1 MSTRLLA
8 FSGSLRAESLNTR
21 LAFLAADLAE
31 SKGAVVTRLK
41 LQDLSLPMF
50 DEDSEAA
57 SGLPAGAKEL
67 KDLMRAHE
75 GFLIATPEYNG
86 FMSGALKNAI
96 DWATRP
102 EEGHP
107 PLDCFQGKVAGIMA
121 ASPGGLGGIRG
132 LPMLR
137 LLLSNIGM
145 HVVGSQFS
153 LPNADLVFSKPLEQ
167 AQTAALEQQVR
178 EVLDLAKKV

>member
-1 MSTRLLA
+1 
-8 FSGSLRAESLNTR
+8 
-21 LAFLAADLAE
+21 
-31 SKGAVVTRLK
+31 
-41 LQDLSLPMF
+41 
-50 DEDSEAA
+50 
-57 SGLPAGAKEL
+57 
-67 KDLMRAHE
+67 
-75 GFLIATPEYNG
+75 
-86 FMSGALKNAI
+86 
-96 DWATRP
+96 
-102 EEGHP
+102 
-107 PLDCFQGKVAGIMA
+107 MA

-178 EVLDLAKKV
+178 EVLDLAKRYKNLPFWSLRLLKICKN

>member
-107 PLDCFQGKVAGIMA
+107 PLDCFRGKVAGIMA

>member
-8 FSGSLRAESLNTR
+8 FSGSLRAESFNTR

-41 LQDLSLPMF
+41 LQDLNLPMF

-57 SGLPAGAKEL
+57 SGLPTGAKEL
-67 KDLMRAHE
+67 KDLMRAHD

-107 PLDCFQGKVAGIMA
+107 PLDCVRGKVAGIMA

-167 AQTAALEQQVR
+167 AQTAALEQQVL
-178 EVLDLAKKV
+178 EVLDLAKKE